1 VAKTEGKT
9 EVRTETQARAF
20 VKKATKPPKVSLGNN
35 LYLKHDGKGRGTWA
49 FIFTS
54 PRTGKAR
61 EMSLGTFHLT
71 DKDVGFAQAV
81 ADAAVAKELLKTG
94 VDPLDAR
101 IVEKQTAE
109 TSAKKATLFRDY
121 AKAYVEKFKASW
133 KNPKYRRDFP
143 NSLEAYAYP
152 IIGDMDVA
160 DITLKDVV
168 KVLEPIWYTK
178 TETADRVR
186 SRIEKILDAA
196 AAIGL
201 RSPDL
206 VNPAR
211 WKGVVATQFPSPNK
225 VHKVVHHPALP
236 YELAPAFWERLKE
249 DTSRGAQLLRFVI
262 LTAMRYEAA
271 APVMSNEINIEQG
284 LWTIPP
290 HRAERVEKSASP
302 LKGIHEDFEI
312 PLSSAALELVQGLNR
327 EGLLFPSPDTG
338 KPLSDAA
345 LGKVVR
351 RHAAGVPATTHGFR
365 STFKDWVKRETNVAW
380 EVGEEALA
388 HQVGTEVARAYGRR
402 QAVEKHR
409 VLLQAWSDYL
419 NGLKDTPA
427 LRFVGRPQLEVA

>member
-1 VAKTEGKT
+1 MDKT

-20 VKKATKPPKVSLGNN
+20 VKKGTHPSKVSIGNN
-35 LYLKHDGKGRGTWA
+35 LYLKHDDKGRGTWT
-49 FIFTS
+49 FLFTS
-54 PRTGKAR
+54 PRTKKAR
-61 EMSLGTFHLT
+61 EMSLGTFHHT
-71 DKDVGFAQAV
+71 DKDIGFAKAV
-81 ADAAVAKELLKTG
+81 ADAVAAKELLKTG

-101 IVEKQTAE
+101 NE
-109 TSAKKATLFRDY
+109 KKAEAAPAVKVVTLFRDY
-121 AKAYVEKFKASW
+121 AKAYIAKFKDSW

-168 KVLEPIWYTK
+168 KVLEPIWSTK
-178 TETADRVR
+178 SETADRVR

-196 AAIGL
+196 AAEEL
-201 RSPDL
+201 RRADM

-211 WKGVVATQFPSPNK
+211 WKGVVATQFPSKKK
-225 VHKVVHHPALP
+225 VRRVVHHPALP
-236 YELAPAFWERLKE
+236 YELAPAFWESLKE
-249 DTSRGAQLLRFVI
+249 DNSKGAQLLRFVI

-271 APVMSNEINIEQG
+271 APVMSAEINIEKE
-284 LWTIPP
+284 LWIIPP
-290 HRAERVEKSASP
+290 HRAERVDKSASP
-302 LKGIHEDFEI
+302 LKGIHENFEL
-312 PLSSAALELVQGLNR
+312 PLSSAALELVKGLKDR
-327 EGLLFPSPDTG
+327 PGLLFPSPDTG

-345 LGKVVR
+345 LSKVVR
-351 RHAAGVPATTHGFR
+351 RHANGVPATTHGFR

-380 EVGEEALA
+380 DVGEEALA

-419 NGLKDTPA
+419 HGLTDTSA
-427 LRFVGRPQLEVA
+427 LRVVSRPQLEVA